1 MSRESCII
9 LGNADFALY
18 LGDDQQIDA
27 LKEILDTESIFARK
41 LATGVAYHSPHMQQI
56 ADDYLSAMGSLELG
70 DQLMGCQT
78 MVSSVSTFRRRSSPF
93 LVHLWNFTPREE
105 IFTILPIA
113 TIRHQRRYARQSQ
126 ILGNL
131 YHEAMLTPRLSSGD
145 KPKRD
150 IQRA

>member
-1 MSRESCII
+1 MSREACMVSS
-9 LGNADFALY
+9 NADIAFH

-78 MVSSVSTFRRRSSPF
+78 MVSSVSTFEKRCPKIFEILHPANNPSHYVCLPCPTIKCVTLPHLRS
-93 LVHLWNFTPREE
+93 
-105 IFTILPIA
+105 
-113 TIRHQRRYARQSQ
+113 
-126 ILGNL
+126 
-131 YHEAMLTPRLSSGD
+131 
-145 KPKRD
+145 
-150 IQRA
+150 